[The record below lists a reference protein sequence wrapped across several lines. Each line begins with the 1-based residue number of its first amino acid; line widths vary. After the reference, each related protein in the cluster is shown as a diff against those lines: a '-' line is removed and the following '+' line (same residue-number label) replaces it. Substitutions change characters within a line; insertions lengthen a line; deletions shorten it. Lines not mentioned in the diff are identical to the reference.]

1 LIFFRDSNFV
11 DMELKRLHMG
21 TMSYGV
27 DSMDEIKSHIISAFE
42 QRQQDDPDY
51 IGFRAKRGRDMSSRV
66 RDIVLALGLC
76 HNVT

>member
-1 LIFFRDSNFV
+1 
-11 DMELKRLHMG
+11 MELKRLHMG

-27 DSMDEIKSHIISAFE
+27 DSMDEIKTHIISALE
-42 QRQQDDPDY
+42 QRQPGLEF

-76 HNVT
+76 HNVHESINNHLLT